1 MQTHPNCSVR
11 RNEKESAAIAA
22 ENAKKASVENTET
35 DDELMKELL
44 ERAEADGSE
53 DEEE

>member
-1 MQTHPNCSVR
+1 LDFADVKGQ
-11 RNEKESAAIAA
+11 
-22 ENAKKASVENTET
+22 ENVKKASVENTET